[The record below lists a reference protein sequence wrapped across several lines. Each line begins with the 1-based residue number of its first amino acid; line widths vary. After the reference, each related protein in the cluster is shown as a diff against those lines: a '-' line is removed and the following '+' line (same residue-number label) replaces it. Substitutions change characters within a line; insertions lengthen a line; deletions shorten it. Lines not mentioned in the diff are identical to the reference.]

1 MARRIPWSWF
11 WGLLLSA
18 ALVYAVRRLPW
29 SAVLATLRA
38 VPWPTWLGLA
48 GLNAFI
54 LWLFVLRWGWFLR
67 QMGYHIPWTRLV
79 AYRLAAFGI
88 SYFTPGTQFGGEPV
102 QVYALV
108 RRDGVPWAHA
118 TASVVLDKLFEVV
131 GNLTVL
137 VLGVAWLQARGLG
150 LAVQKGLWTAVLGGL
165 GAAWV
170 ALLLLCSGRWRRA
183 PAWLWAPG
191 RRALARFAAAAR
203 AGCPSRKAVF
213 AAVGLT
219 ALTWA
224 VLVLEYR
231 WMVRAVGLPGTWLDV
246 VSLLMAARVA
256 FLAPVPGGLGA
267 LEAGQ
272 YWAAQALGY
281 APARGLSLAA
291 LIRLRDVSVG
301 LVGLALVRHVGGRP
315 WTTEL
320 PSRVDVAPSS

>member
-1 MARRIPWSWF
+1 
-11 WGLLLSA
+11 LSA
-18 ALVYAVRRLPW
+18 ALVYAAKRLPW
-29 SAVLATLRA
+29 STVLATLRA
-38 VPWPTWLGLA
+38 VPWPTWVGLA

-67 QMGYHIPWTRLV
+67 QMGYRVPWSRLV

-108 RRDGVPWAHA
+108 RRDGLPWAHA
-118 TASVVLDKLFEVV
+118 TASVALDKLFELV

-137 VLGVAWLQARGLG
+137 VLGVVWLQARGIG
-150 LAVQKGLWTAVLGGL
+150 LALHKTLWAVVLGGL
-165 GAAWV
+165 GIAWI
-170 ALLLLCSGRWRRA
+170 ALLLLCSGRWHRA

-191 RRALARFAAAAR
+191 RRALERFAAAAR
-203 AGCPSRKAVF
+203 AGCPSR
-213 AAVGLT
+213 AAALAALGFTV
-219 ALTWA
+219 LTWA
-224 VLVLEYR
+224 VLILEYR

-256 FLAPVPGGLGA
+256 FLLPVPGGLGA
-267 LEAGQ
+267 LEVGQ

-281 APARGLSLAA
+281 TPARGLSLAA

-301 LVGLALVRHVGGRP
+301 LIGLALIRHIGGGRLA
-315 WTTEL
+315 TEL
-320 PSRVDVAPSS
+320 PSHMDVAPSS